1 MGFFSAQA
9 SKDNNRVARE
19 KARAVF
25 ERGVSMYRPE
35 AICSTEIVGLTD
47 DRQVFVLN
55 SALDRLAVF
64 VSRPNESAYNIPAF
78 RAGYTGC
85 VSCILHVHTI
95 TVWISLSSSIH
106 SLPLFQRQF
115 LIFRFR
121 RSHTFIRSNYL
132 DTSTIF
138 AIAI

>member
-64 VSRPNESAYNIPAF
+64 VSRPNESAYNF
-78 RAGYTGC
+78 SSRLHW
-85 VSCILHVHTI
+85 VCILHFACAYYYCMEQPLLFH
-95 TVWISLSSSIH
+95 SFSSSIPTTISH
-106 SLPLFQRQF
+106 LPFP
-115 LIFRFR
+115 
-121 RSHTFIRSNYL
+121 
-132 DTSTIF
+132 
-138 AIAI
+138 